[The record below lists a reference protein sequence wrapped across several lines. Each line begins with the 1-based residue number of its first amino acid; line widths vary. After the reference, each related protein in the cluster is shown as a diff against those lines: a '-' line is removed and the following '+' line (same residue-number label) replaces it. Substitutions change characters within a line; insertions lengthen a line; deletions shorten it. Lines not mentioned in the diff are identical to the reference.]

1 MQSFKNRIAEAL
13 APHSGLPAEKLAAA
27 LETPPDA
34 TMGDLAFPCFAL
46 AKTLRKA
53 PQAIAAELASH
64 ARGLDFVEEV
74 TVAGAYLNFRLA
86 AKAVATEVLPR
97 VRREGA
103 RYGSRPAR
111 GERIVVDYSSPN
123 IAKPFSIGH
132 LRSTMVGHALVEHLK
147 HLGWDPIGIN
157 HLGDWGT
164 QFGMVMAGF
173 KLWGDRPLDKVDVRY
188 LLDVYVRFNKESKG
202 DKPMEELAREWFRK
216 LEAGDA
222 EARQLWDIFRE
233 VSLEEAR
240 RIYARLGVEFQH
252 YTGESFY
259 NDRLSDTIARLRKA
273 GLLVE
278 SQGAQVVDLEAHKLP
293 PCLIQK
299 SDGATLYATRDLSAA
314 IYRMES
320 YRPARILYVVGAP
333 QKMHFQQLFLVL
345 EKLEPA
351 WSGRFV
357 HVDFGHYRLAEGK
370 MATRTGNVVF
380 MEDVL
385 DRGVEMARKIMEAA
399 ERGGDLEAG
408 QDAVV
413 AEQVALG
420 AIIFGD
426 LSNDRVK
433 DVVFD
438 WEKALDFKGDTGP
451 YIQYT
456 RARIASILRKAAA
469 PVPETADWS
478 QLASPEEKAAMML
491 LLKFPQVVEAAAAAN
506 KPSFTANYLL
516 ELARAFGRFY
526 NLHPVLKS
534 EPAVRDARL
543 CLCDAVG
550 TVLELGLKLL
560 GIPVPERM

>member
-1 MQSFKNRIAEAL
+1 MQTFKRKIAAVL
-13 APHSGLPAEKLAAA
+13 APHAGLTEEKLAAA

-34 TMGDLAFPCFAL
+34 AMGDLAFPCFAL

-53 PQAIAAELASH
+53 PQAIAADLAPH
-64 ARGLDFVEEV
+64 VRGLDFVEEV
-74 TVAGAYLNFRLA
+74 QVAGAYLNVRLSA
-86 AKAVATEVLPR
+86 RAVASEVLPR
-97 VRREGA
+97 IRRDGIA
-103 RYGSRPAR
+103 YGSQPAR
-111 GERIVVDYSSPN
+111 GERVVVDYSSPN

-147 HLGWDPIGIN
+147 HLGYETVGVN

-173 KLWGDRPLDKVDVRY
+173 KLWGDRPLERVDVRY
-188 LLDVYVRFNKESKG
+188 LLDIYVRFNKEAKD
-202 DKPMEELAREWFRK
+202 DKALEELAREWFRK
-216 LEAGDA
+216 LEGGDA
-222 EARQLWDIFRE
+222 EARKLWEVFRE

-259 NDRLSDTIARLRKA
+259 NDRLSDTIARLKQA

-314 IYRMES
+314 IYRVETFQ
-320 YRPARILYVVGAP
+320 PARVLYVVGAP
-333 QKMHFQQLFLVL
+333 QKLHFQQFFLVL
-345 EKLEPA
+345 EKLDPA
-351 WSGRFV
+351 WAGKFV

-385 DRGVEMARKIMEAA
+385 DRGVEMARQIMEQAQ
-399 ERGGDLEAG
+399 RGGDLEEG
-408 QDAVV
+408 QDAQVC
-413 AEQVALG
+413 EQVALG
-420 AIIFGD
+420 AIVFGD

-451 YIQYT
+451 YVQYT
-456 RARIASILRKAAA
+456 RARIASILRKGGVEA
-469 PVPETADWS
+469 PESADWS
-478 QLASPEEKAAMML
+478 QLSTPEEKAVMML
-491 LLKFPQVVEAAAAAN
+491 LLKFPQTVEAAAAAL
-506 KPSFTANYLL
+506 KPSFTANYALD
-516 ELARAFGRFY
+516 LARAFGRFY

-543 CLCDAVG
+543 CLSAAVG
-550 TVLELGLKLL
+550 TVLAIALRLL